1 MTLRR
6 GGWLVAAALFL
17 TVQAG
22 GVMADEPGDIA
33 KRLTG
38 GEWKVIEMAGEAPA
52 GRGEASIAF
61 TAEGRL
67 AGRSFCNRYMAGWT
81 LQGTTLTIG
90 QAGVTMMA
98 CPEEMMRQEQA
109 FLKMIGGPLK
119 VSFRG
124 DGALVLTA
132 ADGRTIRARRD

>member
-1 MTLRR
+1 MLSRMCCRALLVVMAMTGHGL
-6 GGWLVAAALFL
+6 
-17 TVQAG
+17 
-22 GVMADEPGDIA
+22 ADEPGDIA

-38 GEWKVIEMAGEAPA
+38 AEWKVIEMAGEAPA

-61 TAEGRL
+61 LAEGRL

-81 LQGTTLTIG
+81 LHGQTLSIG

-109 FLKMIGGPLK
+109 FLKMISGPLK
-119 VSFRG
+119 VSFGG
-124 DGALVLTA
+124 DGTLILTA
-132 ADGRTIRARRD
+132 ADGRTIRARRG